1 MISKRAIQT
10 NLTQLLISKIVQIV
24 PDSYIP
30 EQLEFQKRATYHQ
43 QYSAEWSEILKGKI
57 TKLGSD

>member
-1 MISKRAIQT
+1 MISNRAIQT

-24 PDSYIP
+24 PDSYIT
-30 EQLEFQKRATYHQ
+30 EQLEFQKRVTHHQ
-43 QYSAEWSEILKGKI
+43 QYSSEWSEILKGKI